1 MVTVTKKDL
10 VALGYGNSFATDISV
25 WQKIRMVEKGYP
37 FYSSRKLDRVRRK
50 PSRSFLGLP

>member
-10 VALGYGNSFATDISV
+10 VALGYGNSFATDIIRLA
-25 WQKIRMVEKGYP
+25 KIRMVEKGYP
-37 FYSSRKLDRVRRK
+37 FYSHASSTAFRRK

>member
-10 VALGYGNSFATDISV
+10 VALGYGNSFATDIIRLA
-25 WQKIRMVEKGYP
+25 KIP
-37 FYSSRKLDRVRRK
+37 HASSTAFRRK